1 MKIKSV
7 YGNYRNIGKY
17 WAYKPGELNLFKQT
31 LMAWWHANDSVVT
44 SGTLPEELLGK
55 GLGQLKLECT
65 AEKGVFLAPKVYAL
79 HNVMEDG

>member
-1 MKIKSV
+1 LYYSD
-7 YGNYRNIGKY
+7 
-17 WAYKPGELNLFKQT
+17 T
-31 LMAWWHANDSVVT
+31 DSVVT